1 MCIRSSKVIFSRL
14 GLSWVYI
21 YNITERFPYRTH
33 THITPLFHR
42 SKDAWRLVDP
52 PAFQVETAPVGG

>member
-1 MCIRSSKVIFSRL
+1 MYIRSSKVIFSRL

-33 THITPLFHR
+33 THTLHLSSTDR
-42 SKDAWRLVDP
+42 KTHGGWSTRP
-52 PAFQVETAPVGG
+52 PFK